1 MSQARILK
9 RSPAYQDLRRQA
21 LYLAT
26 EAGTEVAIRFLEA
39 AEAAFATLATMPG
52 MGRVRRFPHAEV
64 GELRSWAIPGF
75 ERYLIFYR
83 ALPDGIEIIRVLY
96 GMRDLDRIFGE
107 PHEDHPESQA

>member
-1 MSQARILK
+1 MSEARIEK

-39 AEAAFATLATMPG
+39 AEAACATLATMPG

-64 GELRSWAIPGF
+64 RELRSWAIPGF

>member
-1 MSQARILK
+1 MSQTRILK

-21 LYLAT
+21 IYLAA
-26 EAGTEVAIRFLEA
+26 EAGTDVALRFLQA
-39 AEAAFATLATMPG
+39 AETAFATLARMPG
-52 MGRVRRFPHAEV
+52 KGRVRRFPHTEV

-83 ALPDGIEIIRVLY
+83 ALPDGIEVIRVLN

-107 PHEDHPESQA
+107 SRGEEFTP